1 MECSIGIDAVDQ
13 GTTHIAD
20 EVHPHLGQLGAR
32 LSNDYGG
39 LIEHLWI
46 SLELCPAHA
55 DQRPPWTFRF
65 QKRVSRTNGAKRL
78 GLPIAPDA
86 VDPKNVGHFS
96 VRPDYFELAQVPLDG
111 VSAYLLDTIYREAAV
126 LEKNSARLGGF
137 DASAFRRD
145 ILIYVDENWPS
156 RKRT

>member
-1 MECSIGIDAVDQ
+1 MDCSIGIDAVDQ

-20 EVHPHLGQLGAR
+20 EVQPHLEQLSAR

-39 LIEHLWI
+39 LMEHLWV

-55 DQRPPWTFRF
+55 DGRPPWTFRF
-65 QKRVSRTNGAKRL
+65 QKRVSRKNGAKHL

-96 VRPDYFELAQVPLDG
+96 VRPDYFELAQVPLNG
-111 VSAYLLDTIYREAAV
+111 VAAYLLEAIYRAATV
-126 LEKNSARLGGF
+126 LEKKNARLGGF
-137 DASAFRRD
+137 DAGAFRRD
-145 ILIYVDENWPS
+145 ILLYVDENWPI